1 MVSVDKKT
9 FWNLAETVMWICTRD
24 EQRVAALW
32 DMNENEK
39 LHRALYEMRA
49 NRAVTSGPGPSRSN
63 LGADLG
69 PAERGAGALSEGL
82 GDVLKKV
89 HSRRVQMTA
98 ICEGSR
104 DGQIVVPVAE
114 LNDLEFRLILDDP
127 VAPVRLWSRSRKTFV
142 WEAPQ
147 FLRKNVVRQWPA
159 PNTRTATVYDAIL
172 RHLQLVMP
180 LDAPLTKAEA
190 QRRCLA
196 EVPNAYLEAF
206 KKAWAKLEPSR
217 KRARGKHGPR
227 HWKPV

>member
-1 MVSVDKKT
+1 MMVSADKKT
-9 FWNLAETVMWICTRD
+9 FWDLSETVMWICTRD
-24 EQRVAALW
+24 EQCVAALW

-39 LHRALYEMRA
+39 LHRALYEMGVKRA
-49 NRAVTSGPGPSRSN
+49 ARSRPASGSN
-63 LGADLG
+63 LGADLE
-69 PAERGAGALSEGL
+69 PAEPQGAGALSGGL

-89 HSRRVQMTA
+89 HSGRVRMTA
-98 ICEGSR
+98 IKCDGTR
-104 DGQIVVPVAE
+104 DGQIDVPLAE

-127 VAPVRLWSRSRKTFV
+127 VAPVRLWSRSGKTLV
-142 WEAPQ
+142 WKAPQ
-147 FLRKNVVRQWPA
+147 FLRKDVVREWPA
-159 PNTRTATVYDAIL
+159 RNTKTATVYHAIL
-172 RHLQLVMP
+172 RHLQQVMP

-227 HWKPV
+227 H